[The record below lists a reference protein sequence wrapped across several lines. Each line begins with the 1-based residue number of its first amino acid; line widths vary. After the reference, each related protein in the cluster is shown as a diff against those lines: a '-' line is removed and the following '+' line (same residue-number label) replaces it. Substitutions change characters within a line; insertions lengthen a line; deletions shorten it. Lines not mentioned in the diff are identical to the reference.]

1 MLLAVVT
8 TPLLVVC
15 CWLELIANGSHLH
28 QESIPVIR
36 VPGPPSST
44 STAISGTRNHLHNHS
59 VGPFNA
65 SHRVTRRK
73 SLSSNTATIAAVAQA
88 MKEAA
93 EARLLPGTAPMAV
106 VAAAPGAPGPE
117 KLQADGVG
125 LGGYPSPPSSLP
137 NHGPLNNATIVAAD
151 YGIQQLRTAG
161 GATLLGG
168 SAIADGHAPEVSRG
182 SSRSRRA
189 SDGAGALGGVGKIGR
204 MRSGSELKCE
214 KCGKGYKHSSCLT
227 KHLFVSPPP
236 PSSVF
241 SRRQELLLKHLGPV
255 ACEPWGRTESHDT
268 SPIRTPPFTVQITIT
283 LPPSH
288 VRATLVGNP
297 PWAPQIPILAR
308 QASLHLHALP
318 SLDEKSCARV
328 LERLFGLPWDIA
340 CRWEHTPE
348 WSYTSK
354 LLISK
359 HQQVQLLEAASI
371 LVSMNPTPPDSSS
384 GASNNEGNSDSSS
397 SDETTPPSSMSL
409 SSPVPTPRGIRNGA
423 GKPGKRYSSGSYSR
437 SYSGTNGFLAGSA
450 PPTGP
455 SFPSHLPQRP
465 LPRPRAGSSVSG
477 VRGSVAPSPS
487 LRPSTSEDDA
497 LAAAVELLSCSF
509 NTPVM
514 SPSLPIG
521 SIPRGIGLGLSDIG
535 SPPAGGRIYMGALN
549 DVVEMKKEEDEDE
562 EDNEDEDEDED
573 EDVRME
579 DSRMRGDGE
588 GYGWSRR
595 GRSEEEDDGV
605 FGRME
610 E

>member
-1 MLLAVVT
+1 VLLAVVT

-44 STAISGTRNHLHNHS
+44 STAISATRNHLHNHS

-236 PSSVF
+236 PLLRVF
-241 SRRQELLLKHLGPV
+241 KATRTASQTPWTCCVRAMGPHRI
-255 ACEPWGRTESHDT
+255 ARYLSHTHPSFHGSNHHHASPLTCAGYPCREPTMGSANPHPSPT
-268 SPIRTPPFTVQITIT
+268 SLTALARITIT
-283 LPPSH
+283 
-288 VRATLVGNP
+288 R
-297 PWAPQIPILAR
+297 
-308 QASLHLHALP
+308 
-318 SLDEKSCARV
+318 
-328 LERLFGLPWDIA
+328 
-340 CRWEHTPE
+340 
-348 WSYTSK
+348 
-354 LLISK
+354 
-359 HQQVQLLEAASI
+359 
-371 LVSMNPTPPDSSS
+371 
-384 GASNNEGNSDSSS
+384 
-397 SDETTPPSSMSL
+397 
-409 SSPVPTPRGIRNGA
+409 
-423 GKPGKRYSSGSYSR
+423 
-437 SYSGTNGFLAGSA
+437 
-450 PPTGP
+450 
-455 SFPSHLPQRP
+455 
-465 LPRPRAGSSVSG
+465 
-477 VRGSVAPSPS
+477 
-487 LRPSTSEDDA
+487 
-497 LAAAVELLSCSF
+497 
-509 NTPVM
+509 
-514 SPSLPIG
+514 
-521 SIPRGIGLGLSDIG
+521 
-535 SPPAGGRIYMGALN
+535 
-549 DVVEMKKEEDEDE
+549 
-562 EDNEDEDEDED
+562 
-573 EDVRME
+573 
-579 DSRMRGDGE
+579 
-588 GYGWSRR
+588 
-595 GRSEEEDDGV
+595 
-605 FGRME
+605 
-610 E
+610 